1 MNNFFYTPLL
11 AMTLCLGV
19 GLVGVAMPVH
29 AIDIPDPKIKDA
41 RAVYKDQTAVQI
53 KFKLKNFSE
62 NSGKDIKVR
71 YHRQADEYVLK
82 ETTTGYTHGNGTYY
96 ATIKNL
102 LPDTQYKFRLEI
114 SNGSGTTKNGWK
126 KFIIHL
132 FSFLCPFQFI
142 S

>member
-53 KFKLKNFSE
+53 KFKLKNF
-62 NSGKDIKVR
+62 
-71 YHRQADEYVLK
+71 
-82 ETTTGYTHGNGTYY
+82 
-96 ATIKNL
+96 
-102 LPDTQYKFRLEI
+102 FRMRS
-114 SNGSGTTKNGWK
+114 SNMLS
-126 KFIIHL
+126 
-132 FSFLCPFQFI
+132 
-142 S
+142 